1 MMQNK
6 WTYNETLI
14 AFNAYCKIPFKNSNK
29 NHPLVIEYSKLIG
42 RSPSAVNMKIGN
54 IGRLD
59 PSLLEKGIVGLS
71 HGAKLEQDI
80 WNEFTDNPEKLIIKS
95 ELLIEYLNNKKSA
108 IIDNGSMDSDN
119 NETQRMA
126 LIQQRV
132 GQSFFRTT
140 VLNSYN
146 NTCCISG
153 VREPNLLEACHITDW
168 SSDIK
173 NRTNPSNGICLNV
186 FFHKAFDCYLMGIT
200 PDYNVEVSEQLIQS
214 TTTDDF
220 RRYLLSLDG
229 IKINMPDKFLPDKNL
244 LAIHYDEY
252 RKSM

>member
-14 AFNAYCKIPFKNSNK
+14 AFNAYCKIPFKDSNK
-29 NHPLVIEYSKLIG
+29 NHPLVIEYSRLIG

-59 PSLLEKGIVGLS
+59 PSLLKKGIVGLS
-71 HGAKLEQDI
+71 HGAKIEQGI

-95 ELLIEYLNNKKSA
+95 ELLIELLNNKESA
-108 IIDNGSMDSDN
+108 IKTNVSIDSDYIGT
-119 NETQRMA
+119 ERVA

-132 GQSFFRTT
+132 GQTFFRTT

-153 VREPNLLEACHITDW
+153 VKEPNLLEACHITDW
-168 SSDIK
+168 CSDTK
-173 NRTNPSNGICLNV
+173 NRVNPSNGICLNV

-200 PDYNVEVSEQLIQS
+200 PDCIVEVSEQLIQS
-214 TTTDDF
+214 TATDDF
-220 RRYLLSLDG
+220 RRYLLSLNG
-229 IKINMPDKFLPDKNL
+229 IKIKMPDKFLPDKNL

-252 RKSM
+252 KRNM